1 MAYRIF
7 FSHSEADRPWV
18 AWLAG
23 QAGAIGIKAYLYEND
38 PQPGVYISEKVKA
51 QIGACDALVVLLTVN
66 SQYSAYV
73 QQEIGVA
80 EGIRK
85 LVIPIVQPGV
95 NEKALAMLA
104 GKEYI
109 PFDHLSPQTAL
120 LTFLNWLNHL
130 STHKSKEETS
140 RNLALFGLAG
150 LLLMAFNQDK

>member
-1 MAYRIF
+1 
-7 FSHSEADRPWV
+7 
-18 AWLAG
+18 
-23 QAGAIGIKAYLYEND
+23 
-38 PQPGVYISEKVKA
+38 VYISEKVKA